1 MHWAN
6 RAEAEIEKDYEEGHI
21 SEQEYK
27 AAMRELWDELE
38 AEIEIVAQQ
47 ARDGYY

>member
-1 MHWAN
+1 MHWAD
-6 RAEAEIEKDYEEGHI
+6 RAEREIEKDLEEGHI

-27 AAMRELWDELE
+27 FAMRDLHEEIK
-38 AEIEIVAQQ
+38 AEEEIVAQQ